1 PDLVIIDLQLVGMS
15 GIEATRQIIQMDE
28 MKNIPVVALT
38 PGDIPENLE
47 ELARVGCRGYITKP
61 IDTNMLASQVQLYLS
76 E

>member
-1 PDLVIIDLQLVGMS
+1 MS
-15 GIEATRQIIQMDE
+15 GIEATRLIIQMDE

-38 PGDIPENLE
+38 PGDVPDNLE

-61 IDTNMLASQVQLYLS
+61 IDTNVLASQVQLYLS